1 MNLCYSKFIISVLL
15 MFFAVNWCSA
25 EIRVNGS
32 GIETRDGELFRRS
45 LSFADAADLAV
56 AASAELRN
64 AYASQGLRERAWLLG
79 LRAYL
84 PRLGL
89 SFSENDRLQQIGP
102 DSFLKNFGINVDQ
115 LLWDGGRIFL
125 NRRLERMELNLSH
138 SRLGR
143 MAQDIAESALAAYRN
158 VLSSRTVLEIRETAL
173 RSLSEQRRILSE
185 ETALG
190 LALPLDLAEADIALA
205 EAGIEI
211 NALRSDLAEMEK
223 QFAELLGLDSLP
235 MLKEMVDINRI
246 TLLPDASA
254 ASSLAEERNPELEE
268 ARFAITKKEGELK
281 YVSRSW
287 IPAFRLTGGFGLSGQ
302 TYPLTRHTWSVG
314 LSVEFSNPWFQNS
327 FGIQGG
333 GEPPYDKTAQLQN
346 SLTPLPDPAAG
357 LSKNQAELA
366 LALEKEKYRLALE
379 RAGRSARRA
388 VEKCTLVDQKRGLA
402 VEAVAL
408 AAERY
413 RIEQVRQG
421 LGHITRLELMEA
433 FIEFTQKEIAAVE
446 AAKALLEA
454 ERELERLLNLRPGEL
469 AAYAVG
475 GGFVFSTEKSANE
488 KFFSST
494 ENET

>member
-1 MNLCYSKFIISVLL
+1 MNISYSKLFVSILL
-15 MFFAVNWCSA
+15 FFAADLWSVEA
-25 EIRVNGS
+25 AADGNGS
-32 GIETRDGELFRRS
+32 TAEEREAVRRS
-45 LSFADAADLAV
+45 LSFVDAMDLAV
-56 AASAELRN
+56 AASADLRH
-64 AYASQGLRERAWLLG
+64 AYASQGLRERAWILG

-84 PRLGL
+84 PRLGF

-125 NRRLERMELNLSH
+125 SRRLERMELNLSH

-143 MAQDIAESALAAYRN
+143 MASDIAESALAAYRN
-158 VLSSRTVLEIRETAL
+158 VLSARTVLEIREAAL
-173 RSLSEQRRILSE
+173 RSLTEQRRILAE

-190 LALPLDLAEADIALA
+190 LALSLDLAEADIALA

-211 NALRSDLAEMEK
+211 DALHSDLAEMEK

-235 MLKEMVDINRI
+235 VLKETLAINRG
-246 TLLPDASA
+246 TLLPSA
-254 ASSLAEERNPELEE
+254 AAAGSLAEERNPELGEV
-268 ARFAITKKEGELK
+268 RFSITKREGELK

-314 LSVEFSNPWFQNS
+314 LNIEFSSPWFQNT

-333 GEPPYDKTAQLQN
+333 WEPPYDRTAQLQN
-346 SLTPLPDPAAG
+346 SMTPLPDPAAG
-357 LSKNQAELA
+357 LSKNQAKLA
-366 LALEKEKYRLALE
+366 LALEKEKYRDAFE

-388 VEKCTLVDQKRGLA
+388 VEKCAMADQKRGLA
-402 VEAVAL
+402 VEAIAL

-413 RIEQVRQG
+413 RIEEVRHS

-433 FIEFTQKEIAAVE
+433 FIEFTQREIAAVE
-446 AAKALLEA
+446 SAKILREA
-454 ERELERLLNLRPGEL
+454 ERELERLLDLKPGEL
-469 AAYAVG
+469 AAFAAAE
-475 GGFVFSTEKSANE
+475 EKSANSGHS
-488 KFFSST
+488 SST
-494 ENET
+494 GSES